1 MIQII
6 RLIERITS
14 GAGHLIAWVVLPLI
28 GATCYE
34 VFSRYVLN
42 APTIW
47 AFEAGYM
54 AMGVHALVGAA
65 YTLQCH
71 SHIRID
77 VLYSRFRDRTK
88 AMIDIAGYLLLFF
101 PAVTW
106 LCIGLWEYWTEALIS
121 GEQSGQSAWNP
132 VIWPFRFA
140 FFAGYALLFLQGIAE
155 VLKDVLFLTGRT
167 DYLHGDRK
175 ESV

>member
-1 MIQII
+1 MLQLI
-6 RLIERITS
+6 RLIELITGS
-14 GAGHLIAWVVLPLI
+14 AGKVIAWVVLPLI

-34 VFSRYVLN
+34 VFSRYLLN

-54 AMGVHALVGAA
+54 AMGVHALIGAA

-77 VLYSRFRDRTK
+77 VLYSRFTDRTK
-88 AMIDIAGYLLLFF
+88 ALIDVIGYLVLFF

-106 LCIGLWEYWTEALIS
+106 LCIGLWEYWTEAFIS

-132 VIWPFRFA
+132 VIWPFRLA

-155 VLKDVLFLTGRT
+155 VIKDLLFLTGKT
-167 DYLHGDRK
+167 DYLQGDVK
-175 ESV
+175 ENV